1 MTVLQVVTTLTP
13 GILIEFAMLGLASI
27 GILLKIGANN
37 TATKLL
43 INENSIKLLNLEK
56 ELLQL
61 KNDYNNKLHDYDTKL
76 NENKIDLTK
85 ALTEFNKNNRE
96 DHQMIFN
103 KVETAV
109 TKMTEVATAFK
120 VHADNHAYYRSPRD
134 ILNQKEGE

>member
-1 MTVLQVVTTLTP
+1 MTTLQVTTTLTP
-13 GILIEFAMLGLASI
+13 GILIEFVMLGITSI

-56 ELLQL
+56 DLLQL
-61 KNDYNNKLHDYDTKL
+61 KNDYNNKLHEYDNKL
-76 NENKIDLTK
+76 NENKIDLTL
-85 ALTEFNKNNRE
+85 ALKDFATNNRE

-134 ILNQKEGE
+134 ILNKQGED